1 MSSSNKN
8 TDNPLAKAAD
18 LGQSLWLDYIQR
30 SMFDSGELDRYIH
43 DDQLRGM
50 TSNPSIFEN
59 AIANTDEY
67 DAEIETIVRQT
78 PGITAMEVFKQLAVS
93 DIGKAAD
100 AFKATYQ
107 NSRGDDGMVSL
118 EVSPNLA
125 HDATGTIDEAI
136 ELHGLLNRDN
146 VMIKVPGTKAGV
158 EAFEELTAHGIS
170 VNVTLLF
177 SVQRYKE
184 IVQAYIKG
192 LERRA
197 TENKPID
204 KIASVA
210 SFFVSRVDTSVD
222 QLLDEHSNQAIATTI
237 KGKVAI
243 DNAKVAYSYYQNI
256 FNSPQ
261 FAKLATV
268 GAIPQRLLWAST
280 GTKNPEYSDVYYV
293 EELMGPNTVNTIPP
307 KTMDAFRD
315 HGKVE
320 NRLETD
326 LQSAPATLD
335 TLNDLGIDLNEIT
348 NKLEDDGVASFSDAF
363 DRLLNAIDSES
374 SKYLS

>member
-1 MSSSNKN
+1 MSNS
-8 TDNPLAKAAD
+8 NPLVAAAE

-30 SMFDSGELDRYIH
+30 SMFDSGELDRYIG

-59 AIANTDEY
+59 AIANTNEY
-67 DAEIETIVRQT
+67 DAEIEAIIRKN
-78 PGITAMEVFKQLAVS
+78 PAATAMDVFKQLAVA
-93 DIGKAAD
+93 DIGTAAD
-100 AFKATYQ
+100 AFKQTYL

-118 EVSPNLA
+118 EVSPGLA
-125 HDATGTIDEAI
+125 HDADGTIAEAI
-136 ELHGLLNRDN
+136 ELHSLLKRDN

-158 EAFEELTAHGIS
+158 AAFEELTARGIS

-177 SVQRYKE
+177 SVERYKE

-197 TENKPID
+197 ADGLPID

-210 SFFVSRVDTSVD
+210 SFFVSRVDSQVD
-222 QLLDEHSNQAIATTI
+222 SALEAHSNQEVAKTLM
-237 KGKVAI
+237 GKVAI
-243 DNAKVAYSYYQNI
+243 DNAKVAYSYYQNV

-261 FAKLATV
+261 FAKLSDN

-280 GTKNPEYSDVYYV
+280 GTKNPAYSDVYYV
-293 EELMGPNTVNTIPP
+293 EELMGPNTVNTVPP

-315 HGKVE
+315 HGVVE
-320 NRLETD
+320 NRLEQNLTGA
-326 LQSAPATLD
+326 QSTLD
-335 TLNDLGIDLNEIT
+335 TLAQLGINLGQIT
-348 NKLEDDGVASFSDAF
+348 DQLEADGVLSFSEAF
-363 DRLLNAIDSES
+363 DRLLAAIDAES
-374 SKYLS
+374 AKYKS